1 MMSNPA
7 DSKMSAPDPYIVR
20 RFVASDAESFY
31 DAVSDSIDALAYWL
45 PWCKPDYSIR
55 EARAWMEFAS
65 EAWESGREYPLG
77 IFEAASG
84 KVVGGTGVN
93 HINKAYRTGNIGYWV
108 SSRYT
113 GKGIARFAASKSAVL
128 GFKELGLTR
137 LEIVVLTHNKASAR
151 VAEAIGATFECEAR
165 NRLYFQGRPH
175 NAFVYSLVP
184 EDCIKIYP
192 PD

>member
-1 MMSNPA
+1 MTPWRTGCLGVSL
-7 DSKMSAPDPYIVR
+7 IT
-20 RFVASDAESFY
+20 RFERLGHGWSSLQRHGNWV
-31 DAVSDSIDALAYWL
+31 
-45 PWCKPDYSIR
+45 
-55 EARAWMEFAS
+55 
-65 EAWESGREYPLG
+65 GREYPLG

-84 KVVGGTGVN
+84 KVVGCTGVN

-113 GKGIARFAASKSAVL
+113 GKGIARFAACKSAVL
-128 GFKELGLTR
+128 GFEELGLTR

-151 VAEAIGATFECEAR
+151 VAEALGARFECEAR

-184 EDCIKIYP
+184 EDCRKH
-192 PD
+192 

>member
-7 DSKMSAPDPYIVR
+7 NSKQTAPDPYIVR
-20 RFVASDAESFY
+20 RFVASDAESFC

-45 PWCKPDYSIR
+45 PWCEPDYSIR

-93 HINKAYRTGNIGYWV
+93 HINKAYRIGNIGYWV

-128 GFKELGLTR
+128 GFQELGLTR

-184 EDCIKIYP
+184 EDCIKH
-192 PD
+192 